1 MNFASD
7 NGSGASAKIINALIA
22 ANTGASPAYGAD
34 NHSANAQKMLAGIFE
49 RDLAAFLVP
58 TGTASNALALAA
70 LCPPWGGVFCHRE
83 AHVMEDECGAP
94 EFFTGG
100 AKLIGIPGAHGKIT
114 PQALAQTLTRFPA
127 GLAKQVQPAALSLSQ
142 ATECGTVYSCTEIGA
157 LTKTAHEAGLKTH
170 MDGARFANALLCL
183 GCTPAEM
190 TWKAGIDVLSFG
202 GTKNGAIACEAVI
215 FFDPALA
222 ENFAYQRKRGG
233 HTLSKGRFL
242 GAQMEAYLG
251 EDHWLDLARHANGCA
266 AQFSKALAALPG
278 VRLAFPTQANEI
290 FVILP
295 KPAEAALKAAGAL
308 YYNWTCRS
316 HGPGEGAR
324 ENEAFLRL
332 VTSFATTQ
340 NEIDAFLAIVRAA
353 L

>member
-7 NGSGASAKIINALIA
+7 NGSGASRKIIDALTA
-22 ANTGASPAYGAD
+22 CNTGASPAYGAD
-34 NHSANAQKMLAGIFE
+34 DHSANAQKMLAAIFG
-49 RDLAAFLVP
+49 RGLAAFLVP
-58 TGTASNALALAA
+58 TGTASNALALGA
-70 LCPPWGGVFCHRE
+70 LCPPWGGVFCHEE

-114 PQALAQTLTRFPA
+114 PQALKETLTRFPA

-142 ATECGTVYSCTEIGA
+142 ATECGTVYSRAELGA
-157 LTKTAHEAGLKTH
+157 LTETAHDAGLKIH
-170 MDGARFANALLCL
+170 MDGARFANALLSL

-215 FFDPALA
+215 FFDPAMA
-222 ENFAYQRKRGG
+222 ADFAYQRKRGG

-251 EDHWLDLARHANGCA
+251 EHHWLDLARHANGCA
-266 AQFSKALAALPG
+266 AQFSKALTALPG
-278 VRLAFPTQANEI
+278 VRLAFPTEANEI
-290 FVILP
+290 FPILSAR
-295 KPAEAALKAAGAL
+295 AEAALKAAGAR
-308 YYNWTCRS
+308 YYPWTCRS
-316 HGPGEGAR
+316 HGPGEGPR
-324 ENEAFLRL
+324 EGEALLRL
-332 VTSFATTQ
+332 VTSFVTEQA
-340 NEIDAFLAIVRAA
+340 EIDAFVVIVRGAV
-353 L
+353 